1 MDAAEAG
8 AEGGIAPGALPLYL
22 QISELL
28 IRDIA
33 AGRLADGARLPPERE
48 MAVQLGIA
56 VGTLRRAL
64 ADLADKGLIER
75 VQGSGNYIRH
85 RPDAPSVYALFRLEL
100 AEGGGLPTAQALE
113 VARVPKPADLP
124 PFGDGPEAWRIRRL
138 RRLSGVPAAV
148 EEIFLDAALAP
159 DLQLGSLSESLYLH
173 YRTHLGL
180 WIQRAEDRIDQ
191 GPLPDWAPAA
201 FGHPPGTVLP
211 RITRISW
218 AQDNRRAEVSRSW
231 FDPGRVRYVARLT

>member
-1 MDAAEAG
+1 MVS
-8 AEGGIAPGALPLYL
+8 PGSLPLYL

-48 MAVQLGIA
+48 MAAGLGIA

-64 ADLADKGLIER
+64 ADLAEKGLLER
-75 VQGSGNYIRH
+75 IQGSGNYIRH
-85 RPDAPSVYALFRLEL
+85 RPDPKSVYALFRLEL
-100 AEGGGLPTAQALE
+100 AEGGGLPTAQVLE
-113 VARVPKPADLP
+113 VARVAKPADLP
-124 PFGDGPEAWRIRRL
+124 EFGAAPDAWRIRRL

-148 EEIFLDAALAP
+148 EEIFLDAGYAA
-159 DLQLGSLSESLYLH
+159 DLRAGDLSESLYLH
-173 YRTHLGL
+173 YRNALGL

-201 FGHPPGTVLP
+201 FPHPPGAQLP

-218 AQDNRRAEVSRSW
+218 AQDNARAEVSRSW
-231 FDPGRVRYVARLT
+231 YDPLRVRYVARLT